1 MTPPSSAFRT
11 AAISALLLLAATPLA
26 AETPYTSRASFEA
39 AIGALGSLVE
49 VETFDADRANA
60 ATISFAL
67 GTQSA
72 GTNGL
77 GSPINEVTAGA
88 WSAKVRTAA
97 GVDGYRTITW
107 TFPRPTRAFG
117 VDWSSISSTRGITVT
132 GDWDGTGAEPYLLWD
147 QIGTSNAFFGVV
159 GTVPFTQVTIT
170 AEGTGDNDFFGGD
183 NLTLE
188 LPTGIFDDGFE
199 TSDFS
204 VWDTVVGGV

>member
-1 MTPPSSAFRT
+1 MTLQSPAVRT
-11 AAISALLLLAATPLA
+11 AASCALLFLGAASLS
-26 AETPYTSRASFEA
+26 AETPYTDRASFEA

-49 VETFDADRANA
+49 IETFDADRANA
-60 ATISFAL
+60 ATITFAL

-72 GTNGL
+72 GSNGL

-107 TFPRPTRAFG
+107 TFPRATRAFG

-159 GTVPFTQVTIT
+159 GTAPFTQVTIT

-188 LPTGIFDDGFE
+188 LLSAIFDDDFE
-199 TSDFS
+199 TDDFS
-204 VWDTVVGGV
+204 AWDNVVGGV